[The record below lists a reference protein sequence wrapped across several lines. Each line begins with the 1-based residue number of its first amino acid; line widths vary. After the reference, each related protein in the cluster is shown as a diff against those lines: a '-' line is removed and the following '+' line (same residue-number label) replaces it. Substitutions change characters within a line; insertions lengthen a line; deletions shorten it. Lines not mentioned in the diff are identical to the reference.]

1 MSRRPHSPPQPSTD
15 TPAADPKT
23 AALAAHGTLHPHP
36 ELVVDP
42 LFAADPFFD
51 PRDAVQVKYEMLRK
65 VRVDGSSVTDA
76 VRSFGLSRPTF
87 YDAQA
92 ELEAGGLAALL
103 PLKKGPRRAHK
114 MTDEVVAWLAAALRD
129 EPALTPADLAGRLG
143 ERRGVQVHARTV
155 ARALNRLGKA

>member
-1 MSRRPHSPPQPSTD
+1 MSRRLHSPPQPSTD
-15 TPAADPKT
+15 PAAPDAKA

-51 PRDAVQVKYEMLRK
+51 PRDAIQVKYEMLRK
-65 VRVDGSSVTDA
+65 VRVDGSSVTEA

-87 YDAQA
+87 YDAHA
-92 ELEAGGLAALL
+92 ELEAGGMAALL

-114 MTDEVVAWLAAALRD
+114 MTDEVLAWIAAALRT
-129 EPALTPADLAGRLG
+129 EPALTPSDLAGRL
-143 ERRGVQVHARTV
+143 RDRLGVHVHARTV
-155 ARALNRLGKA
+155 ARALERLGKP